1 MNYNKIH
8 EIIQIFSDND
18 NFLILIH
25 DNPDGDALGSSTA
38 LALFL
43 KKIGKKCAVLSPS
56 AIPKHLT
63 FAKSSEVRY
72 IELTDSDSHIEFDYE
87 YIVSVDVATPELLG
101 NAKASFADKINLAI
115 DHHLTTT
122 IASEHKYTDST
133 AAATGEILYSVFSM
147 YAMVLQ
153 SNVFDKALSEAL
165 YTAISSDTGCF
176 KYGNTTSLTHEIASN
191 LLSVG
196 IDAER
201 INRLLFDTKTILQ
214 IEVEKLAYSKMNF
227 YFNNRVAVV
236 TITKVELK
244 KIGASEEDT
253 GAIAQIPRMVS
264 GVQISAMMREKTYPD
279 GKTGYKF
286 SVRAN
291 IDTDLNALCASFGGG
306 GHKKAAGCTI
316 FEDEDTALQLFL
328 KEAEKYLV

>member
-133 AAATGEILYSVFSM
+133 AAVTRRNTVFSFF
-147 YAMVLQ
+147 YVR
-153 SNVFDKALSEAL
+153 NG
-165 YTAISSDTGCF
+165 TAKQCI
-176 KYGNTTSLTHEIASN
+176 
-191 LLSVG
+191 
-196 IDAER
+196 
-201 INRLLFDTKTILQ
+201 
-214 IEVEKLAYSKMNF
+214 
-227 YFNNRVAVV
+227 
-236 TITKVELK
+236 
-244 KIGASEEDT
+244 
-253 GAIAQIPRMVS
+253 
-264 GVQISAMMREKTYPD
+264 
-279 GKTGYKF
+279 
-286 SVRAN
+286 
-291 IDTDLNALCASFGGG
+291 
-306 GHKKAAGCTI
+306 
-316 FEDEDTALQLFL
+316 
-328 KEAEKYLV
+328 